1 MPYFTVTGN
10 TAGEGVAA
18 AAGGQDQGQGRAED
32 RQSLLHISFHSTV
45 TDLARF
51 RGLSMSQPRISA
63 T

>member
-1 MPYFTVTGN
+1 MSRHGPTSRQGSIRSET
-10 TAGEGVAA
+10 AA
-18 AAGGQDQGQGRAED
+18 APAEYTRRGRA
-32 RQSLLHISFHSTV
+32 FFYSTV